1 VADALQIFAG
11 REAAR
16 RLARE
21 GWSAEQFS
29 LLLGASGGPKWFVLA
44 ALDRYLFGDFL
55 QRSSQ
60 PLATLGSSIGAWRHA
75 CLAQPDPL
83 AALDQFAHTYIYQ
96 TYSQRPDGDE
106 ITAAS
111 RSILRSIMGADGATH
126 IADHPRIRQHIVTA
140 RGRGACGTRH
150 PLLLPLGLASA
161 AAGNT
166 LNRSLLQ
173 RAFQRV
179 LFSSADAVLPG
190 LPLDDF
196 DTHRAPLTAQNAE
209 DVLLA
214 TASIPLLL
222 NGVRDISR
230 APPGQYW
237 DGGVID
243 YHFDLKHYADT
254 GLMLF
259 PHFSSAIVPGWFDKG
274 LRRRHTRPGAFDNL
288 VLLSPHP
295 AFVASLPAA
304 KIPDRSDF
312 KRFTPEQRTSNW
324 ETCLRRGEAM
334 AEELAALV
342 DGSDPLRGV
351 VVSPDL

>member
-1 VADALQIFAG
+1 VTEALQVFAG

-16 RLARE
+16 RLARD
-21 GWSAEQFS
+21 GWSADQFS

-44 ALDRYLFGDFL
+44 ALDRFLFGDFL

-60 PLATLGSSIGAWRHA
+60 PLSTLGSSIGAWRHA
-75 CLAQPDPL
+75 CLAQPDPV
-83 AALDQFAHTYIYQ
+83 AALDRFAQAYIHQ
-96 TYSQRPDGDE
+96 GYSTRPDSDE

-111 RSILRSIMGADGATH
+111 LGILREILGENGTTH
-126 IADHPRIRQHIVTA
+126 VVGHPRITQHVVTA
-140 RGRGACGTRH
+140 RGRGACGTQH
-150 PLLLPLGLASA
+150 PLLLPLGLAGA

-166 LNRSLLQ
+166 LHRRLLQ

-179 LFSSADAVLPG
+179 LFSSGDVALPG
-190 LPLDDF
+190 LALDDF
-196 DTHRAPLTAQNAE
+196 ATHRAPLTTQNAE

-222 NGVRDISR
+222 NGVRDIPQ

-243 YHFDLKHYADT
+243 YHFDLKHYAHS

-259 PHFSSAIVPGWFDKG
+259 PHFSSAIVPGWFDKA
-274 LRRRHTRPGAFDNL
+274 LRKRHGRPQAFDNL

-295 AFVASLPAA
+295 DFVASLPAA

-312 KRFTPEQRTSNW
+312 KRFAPEQRIANW
-324 ETCLRRGEAM
+324 EACLKRGQAM

-342 DGSDPLRGV
+342 NGGDPLRGV
-351 VVSPDL
+351 VISPDA

>member
-1 VADALQIFAG
+1 MAEALQVFAG

-16 RLARE
+16 RLARD
-21 GWSAEQFS
+21 GWSADQFS

-44 ALDRYLFGDFL
+44 ALDRFLFGEFL

-75 CLAQPDPL
+75 CLAQPDPV
-83 AALDQFAHTYIYQ
+83 AALDRFAHAYLHQ
-96 TYSQRPDGDE
+96 SYSLRPDSDE

-111 RSILRSIMGADGATH
+111 LGILQYILGENGATH
-126 IADHPRIRQHIVTA
+126 VAGHPRIRQHVVTA

-150 PLLLPLGLASA
+150 PLLLPLGLAGA
-161 AAGNT
+161 AVGNT
-166 LNRSLLQ
+166 LNRRLLQ

-179 LFSSADAVLPG
+179 LFSSADAALPG
-190 LPLDDF
+190 LSLDDF
-196 DTHRAPLTAQNAE
+196 ATHRATLTAHNAE

-222 NGVRDISR
+222 NGVRDIAH

-243 YHFDLKHYADT
+243 YHFDLKHYAGS

-259 PHFSSAIVPGWFDKG
+259 PHFSSAIVPGWFDKA
-274 LRRRHTRPGAFDNL
+274 LRKRHGRPEAFDNL

-295 AFVASLPAA
+295 TFVASLPGG

-312 KRFTPEQRTSNW
+312 KRVAPQQRIANW
-324 ETCLRRGEAM
+324 ETCLKRGEAM
-334 AEELAALV
+334 VEALAALV
-342 DGSDPLRGV
+342 DGGDPLRGV
-351 VVSPDL
+351 VISPAP

>member
-1 VADALQIFAG
+1 MAEALQVFAG

-16 RLARE
+16 RLARD

-44 ALDRYLFGDFL
+44 ALDRFLFGDFL

-75 CLAQPDPL
+75 CLVQPDPA
-83 AALDQFAHTYIYQ
+83 AALDRFAQAYVHQ
-96 TYSQRPDGDE
+96 NYSQRPDSDE

-111 RSILRSIMGADGATH
+111 RGILRCILGADGAMH
-126 IADHPRIRQHIVTA
+126 VAGHPRIREHIVTA

-179 LFSSADAVLPG
+179 LFSSEDAALPG
-190 LPLDDF
+190 LALDDF

-222 NGVRDISR
+222 NGVRDIPQ

-243 YHFDLKHYADT
+243 YHFDLKHYADS

-274 LRRRHTRPGAFDNL
+274 LRKRHTRPGAFDNL

-312 KRFTPEQRTSNW
+312 RRFTPEQRTANW
-324 ETCLRRGEAM
+324 EICLQRGEAL

-351 VVSPDL
+351 VIPPGP